1 MTEEKMSLQQE
12 LEMQNGSCA
21 QNESD
26 VLQFIDDAASELTA
40 DEVEYRMMTERCRI
54 SLDKHYKPKEFL
66 LRISG
71 IPTLSLGDIHLI
83 QAQAKQG
90 KSTLVTI
97 LVAACISGKFGPVE
111 YALGRDIRIA
121 VFDTEQFECDTHRQ
135 YRNMVEIGGDEG
147 DNHIELQVYNLRPLG
162 YGERNRLVREVIQR
176 EKPQF
181 VVIDGIRDL
190 TPDINDPIACPVLVQ
205 EIMQL
210 ASEVECAILG
220 VLHNNPGEGK
230 ARGWLGTEWINKCGY
245 SYEVEK
251 SGSVVT
257 VKTPINRGAPVPEW
271 QFTFGEGGKPTCDRK
286 FIEHRLKVDAEKK
299 TAEAERKKAELAE
312 KKKVVAEMRKAE
324 MVMQRIHKDNEYIK
338 PIKDILNA
346 HGGSMTKTQLA
357 IAMKE
362 KTGLGQSAS
371 LDAINRLL
379 KRENAPLIM
388 RDNMIGIRYEHE
400 EGKIF

>member
-12 LEMQNGSCA
+12 SEMQNGSCVENNVM
-21 QNESD
+21 QS
-26 VLQFIDDAASELTA
+26 LDAAAGELTA
-40 DEVEYRMMTERCRI
+40 DEVEYREMVERSRI
-54 SLDKHYKPKEFL
+54 SLEKEYRQKEFL
-66 LRISG
+66 FRVSG
-71 IPTLSLGDIHLI
+71 ILTLSLGDIHLI

-97 LVAACISGKFGPVE
+97 LVAACIGGKFGAVE
-111 YALGRDIRIA
+111 YALHKDIRVA
-121 VFDTEQFECDTHRQ
+121 VFDTEQFECDTQRQ
-135 YRNMVEIGGDEG
+135 YRNMVEIGGNEG
-147 DNHIELQVYNLRPLG
+147 ENHIELAVYNLRPFG
-162 YGERNRLVREVIQR
+162 YDERCKVVREVILR

-190 TPDINDPIACPVLVQ
+190 TPDINDPVRCPELVQ
-205 EIMQL
+205 QMMQL

-251 SGSVVT
+251 NGSVVT

-312 KKKVVAEMRKAE
+312 KKKVVAEMKKAE
-324 MVMQRIHKDNEYIK
+324 MVMQRIQKDNEYIK

-379 KRENAPLIM
+379 KREDAPLIM

>member
-1 MTEEKMSLQQE
+1 MSLQQE
-12 LEMQNGSCA
+12 SEMQNGSCA

-40 DEVEYRMMTERCRI
+40 DEVEYREMVERSRI
-54 SLDKHYKPKEFL
+54 SLDKEYRQKEYMF
-66 LRISG
+66 RISG

-205 EIMQL
+205 QMMQL

-257 VKTPINRGAPVPEW
+257 VKTPVNRGAPVPDW
-271 QFTFGEGGKPTCDRK
+271 QFTFGEGGKPTCDLK
-286 FIEHRLKVDAEKK
+286 FIEHRRKIDD
-299 TAEAERKKAELAE
+299 ERKKAENE
-312 KKKVVAEMRKAE
+312 K
-324 MVMQRIHKDNEYIK
+324 QRYLKDNELIQ
-338 PIKDILNA
+338 PVIDILNEN
-346 HGGSMTKTQLA
+346 GGSMYKTNLSQA
-357 IAMKE
+357 IE
-362 KTGLGQSAS
+362 KAGIMGHTAAGA
-371 LDAINRLL
+371 
-379 KRENAPLIM
+379 LIM
-388 RDNMIGIRYEHE
+388 RLMERENPPFIIRDKMIGVRIEPV
-400 EGKIF
+400 EGEIF

>member
-1 MTEEKMSLQQE
+1 MERDFSDSNVKTETGESLNTQV
-12 LEMQNGSCA
+12 
-21 QNESD
+21 NENEVMLS
-26 VLQFIDDAASELTA
+26 IDAASSEMTA
-40 DEVEYRMMTERCRI
+40 DEVEYREMVERCRI
-54 SLDKHYKPKEFL
+54 SLDKEYRQKEFL
-66 LRISG
+66 FQIRGIS
-71 IPTLSLGDIHLI
+71 TLSLGDIHLI

-97 LVAACISGKFGPVE
+97 LVAACIGGKFGPVE

-121 VFDTEQFECDTHRQ
+121 VFDTEQFECDTHKQ
-135 YRNMVEIGGDEG
+135 LRNMVEIGGDEG

-271 QFTFGEGGKPTCDRK
+271 QFTFGEGGKPTCDQK
-286 FIEHRLKVDAEKK
+286 FIAH
-299 TAEAERKKAELAE
+299 RKKIDDD
-312 KKKVVAEMRKAE
+312 KRKAE
-324 MVMQRIHKDNEYIK
+324 AAQQRILKDNEFIE
-338 PIKDILNA
+338 PISDILNA
-346 HGGSMTKTQLA
+346 NGGSMTKTALSNEMEA
-357 IAMKE
+357 RGIIKHTAALE
-362 KTGLGQSAS
+362 V
-371 LDAINRLL
+371 INRLL
-379 KRENAPLIM
+379 ERETPPIIKR
-388 RDNMIGIRYEHE
+388 DKMIGIRYEQNDN
-400 EGKIF
+400 KIF